1 MDVAY
6 GVPGM
11 SYFKEL
17 AILIVIMLLGHW
29 LEMSIVQGEL
39 NTLQNLASLIPNVAH
54 RITGGEIEDVP
65 VSELQHDDHVMVRPG
80 EQLAADGLVIDGRNS
95 VKEAFLTGEAVTVP
109 KKEGSEVMAAA
120 AGEAG

>member
-54 RITGGEIEDVP
+54 RITGGTIEDVP
-65 VSELQHDDHVMVRPG
+65 VSELQHGDHVLVRPG
-80 EQLAADGLVIDGRNS
+80 EQLAADGLVIDGRSS
-95 VKEAFLTGEAVTVP
+95 VYEAFLSGACRAVP
-109 KKEGSEVMAAA
+109 KDEDREVVAGGVNGEG
-120 AGEAG
+120 